1 MKGQS
6 EILVFVLLFIISIA
20 LFASA
25 TLWSKNIFQQNVDV
39 ARMESAEKFMRDLN
53 ENIQSI
59 IKFGGSNEIR
69 YPLDG
74 TIELVDSKTIEVK
87 IPITIPLP
95 ENWVNITSDN
105 YYYIQEKLEGKTLR
119 LQLVYPQSD
128 YIVELFTEG
137 SAISNPS
144 YIYAERNQTTSTGLT
159 VIKIKITFAY

>member
-20 LFASA
+20 LFVSA

-39 ARMESAEKFMRDLN
+39 ARMENAEKFMRDLN

-59 IKFGGSNEIR
+59 IKFGGSKEIR
-69 YPLDG
+69 YSLDG

-87 IPITIPLP
+87 VPITIPLP
-95 ENWVNITSDN
+95 KDWVNITYDN
-105 YYYIQEKLEGKTLR
+105 SYYIQEKLEGETLR
-119 LQLVYPQSD
+119 LQLIYLQSD
-128 YIVELFTEG
+128 YRVELFTEG
-137 SAISNPS
+137 SRISNPS
-144 YIYAERNQTTSTGLT
+144 YVYAERNQTTNVGLT

>member
-20 LFASA
+20 LFVSA
-25 TLWSKNIFQQNVDV
+25 TLWSKNIFQQNVDI
-39 ARMESAEKFMRDLN
+39 AKMENAEKFMRDLN

-59 IKFGGSNEIR
+59 IKFGGSKEIR

-87 IPITIPLP
+87 VPITIPLP
-95 ENWVNITSDN
+95 KDWVNITYDN
-105 YYYIQEKLEGKTLR
+105 SYYIQEKLEGETLR
-119 LQLVYPQSD
+119 IQLIYLQSD

-137 SAISNPS
+137 SRISNPS
-144 YIYAERNQTTSTGLT
+144 YVDVERNQTTNVGLT